1 MSVDP
6 ALSRQPQRIS
16 TVAEFSFCTG
26 VENASRQFFRK
37 DSDALNTQETA
48 LLAGLLRAPDS
59 SPYKH
64 PEKALQRRNQ
74 VLEAMVV
81 QGKLSASD
89 AARAE
94 ATPVITQ

>member
-1 MSVDP
+1 
-6 ALSRQPQRIS
+6 L
-16 TVAEFSFCTG
+16 
-26 VENASRQFFRK
+26 
-37 DSDALNTQETA
+37 
-48 LLAGLLRAPDS
+48 

-74 VLEAMVV
+74 VLEAMVA

-94 ATPVITQ
+94 ATPVLTQ